1 MLSMSVWLQLKFS
14 NLEVL
19 MNIYEDDGLEQK
31 LDEMTD
37 LVGELVLDMILVSLR
52 KLGEEYQ
59 TYREFTEIR
68 TRDPRVKKKGQP
80 F

>member
-68 TRDPRVKKKGQP
+68 TRDPRPKSTA
-80 F
+80 